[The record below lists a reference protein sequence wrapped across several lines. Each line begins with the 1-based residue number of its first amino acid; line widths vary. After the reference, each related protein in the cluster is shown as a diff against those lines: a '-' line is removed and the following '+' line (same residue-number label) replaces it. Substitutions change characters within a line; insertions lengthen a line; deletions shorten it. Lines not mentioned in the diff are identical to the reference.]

1 MRTEIK
7 IAKNLNSEPVR
18 DHFAKQV
25 QELTPRFDR
34 IVRHIIVTARDM
46 NGPRGGL
53 DKECVVL
60 AYLNSGKSIRISARS
75 SDLYQAADLLIEKT
89 KARFA
94 SLKVHAISQRR
105 SVPREQGGE
114 QFAQQM
120 VD

>member
-18 DHFAKQV
+18 AYFGKQV

-34 IVRHIIVTARDM
+34 IVRHLIISARDI

-53 DKECVVL
+53 DKECVVF

-75 SDLYQAADLLIEKT
+75 SDLYQAADLLIEKA

-105 SVPREQGGE
+105 SIARTQGAE
-114 QFAQQM
+114 LFAQ
-120 VD
+120 